1 MIEINFILKMLNIKI
16 NSFFIFIFISFF
28 CNQAIAYET
37 PEIKTNYSVEVI
49 IFRYLDQA
57 SVENE
62 LFDNNITPIDA
73 YKETAVIKKQS
84 VSYTNTALDN
94 KENISEQ
101 IINNIIRTV
110 PSDREILF
118 NIIPNNLLSLKS
130 DNDRLKRIRVYEPI
144 IWNGWQQILTSNEL
158 TPEIKLRRLKNTLGQ
173 FGGYLKFYESSGGKL
188 RLAVDIYMQDEQ
200 VNQAKL
206 IGQTFPNNL
215 AKIADEPPISKYPL
229 SDDKE
234 MKLDEIRYFDH
245 PKYGILA
252 KISKIQPLETN
263 EIRTEVEIKP
273 AFGDVFSQES
283 SKKNYISSIERGIVG
298 LGKTGKFISLTLNK
312 NGNFVTNIADQLAID
327 KLTLNELVND
337 TFIYT
342 ISDGKNTQQKE
353 LIIEII
359 GVNDPPLSQD
369 KIIAL
374 DNYSPYSFK
383 LNDFFYEDVEES
395 NLDHIVITRIPKS
408 GTLYLEYPFGIWD
421 VDIGMHISPTEIP
434 YLKYKSLIDKD
445 QDSIELVN
453 EENSTKSIY
462 FKVNDGK
469 SDSKI
474 NYKIKFEILISKNT
488 DSENIKDSAHRIKK
502 YNNIIHLIQ
511 N

>member
-1 MIEINFILKMLNIKI
+1 M
-16 NSFFIFIFISFF
+16 
-28 CNQAIAYET
+28 
-37 PEIKTNYSVEVI
+37 
-49 IFRYLDQA
+49 
-57 SVENE
+57 ENE

-215 AKIADEPPISKYPL
+215 AKIADEPLISKYPL

-234 MKLDEIRYFDH
+234 MKLDEDSVVDITPQFINKFIAGKGALSEAENFTVLTDGTSTKIVIGYAEVNTNRVTIPVTTSRVSDIDKVSFSASMFRE
-245 PKYGILA
+245 ILIA
-252 KISKIQPLETN
+252 NKECESATLE
-263 EIRTEVEIKP
+263 
-273 AFGDVFSQES
+273 
-283 SKKNYISSIERGIVG
+283 ISSQG
-298 LGKTGKFISLTLNK
+298 L
-312 NGNFVTNIADQLAID
+312 
-327 KLTLNELVND
+327 
-337 TFIYT
+337 
-342 ISDGKNTQQKE
+342 
-353 LIIEII
+353 
-359 GVNDPPLSQD
+359 
-369 KIIAL
+369 
-374 DNYSPYSFK
+374 
-383 LNDFFYEDVEES
+383 
-395 NLDHIVITRIPKS
+395 
-408 GTLYLEYPFGIWD
+408 
-421 VDIGMHISPTEIP
+421 
-434 YLKYKSLIDKD
+434 
-445 QDSIELVN
+445 
-453 EENSTKSIY
+453 
-462 FKVNDGK
+462 
-469 SDSKI
+469 SKI
-474 NYKIKFEILISKNT
+474 NFKVDDYTSTYWLVGTSEIN
-488 DSENIKDSAHRIKK
+488 
-502 YNNIIHLIQ
+502 
-511 N
+511 

>member
-37 PEIKTNYSVEVI
+37 PEIKANYSVEVI

-84 VSYTNTALDN
+84 VSYSNTALDN

-215 AKIADEPPISKYPL
+215 AKIADEPLISKYPL

-252 KISKIQPLETN
+252 KISKIQPSETN

-408 GTLYLEYPFGIWD
+408 GKLYLEYPFGIWD

-488 DSENIKDSAHRIKK
+488 DSENIKDSTHRIKK
-502 YNNIIHLIQ
+502 YYNIIHLIQ